1 MARGRIAKR
10 KQDVRRDKDKNGQ
23 TRLKEERNNI
33 QTVVVF
39 RGQEWRER
47 GDFKYRKVRKRGNE
61 DGKMDWS
68 VEVA

>member
-47 GDFKYRKVRKRGNE
+47 EAISNTER
-61 DGKMDWS
+61 
-68 VEVA
+68 